1 MAYSEPALRA
11 KDDTPTAAIL
21 NVYANN
27 PPALVAAAYNFQVM
41 ASSGEIATAK
51 SHYATFTH
59 RGRWLVYATEPAEAE
74 NKATAVLFPYVRNE
88 AVGEEVTLP
97 DAPDGAAFDLDNNVG
112 WMIPGRVYQVDNTIY
127 CFELPE
133 FG

>member
-11 KDDTPTAAIL
+11 KDDQPTAAIL

-27 PPALVAAAYNFQVM
+27 PPALVAVAYNFQVLM
-41 ASSGEIATAK
+41 DSGSITSAK
-51 SHYATFTH
+51 SHYRTFTH
-59 RGRWLVYATEPAEAE
+59 RGRWLVYATEDPDAE
-74 NKATAVLFPYVRNE
+74 NKATAVLFPYVRNT

-97 DAPDGAAFDLDNNVG
+97 DAPEGGTFDLNSQVQ
-112 WMIPGRVYQVDNTIY
+112 WMIPGRVYQVDNVLY